1 MHWFRNRSIQTKL
14 MLMLL
19 LASSTAVFLT
29 CTAFVVIDSYVTKQA
44 MVEQATSLASVLGIQ
59 STSALRFNDPLTGK
73 ELLGCLRELPH
84 VVQGCTFDG
93 KGQVFAVYDRDPG
106 QPGVPPPLGTEGH
119 HFTEAGYLE
128 VFQPIVQ
135 DNERIGTLFLRIDLE
150 PVRARVRQS
159 LLIAAAVLA
168 SALLVSALLA
178 SRLRRIIARPLLQLA
193 RATQT
198 VSATQDYSLRVLKA
212 NQDELGVLFDGFNS
226 MLEQI
231 QKRDAELK
239 DHREHL
245 EELVAERTREL
256 EIKTQEAL
264 AASVAKGQF
273 LANMSHEI
281 RTPMNGVLGMTE
293 LLLDT
298 PLSPE
303 QREFT
308 QTVSSCANSLLT
320 IINDILD
327 FSKIEARKLTLEALD
342 FSLRNELGQALHALG
357 PKADQKGLEL
367 ALRIAPT
374 VADGLVGDPGRLRQV
389 LVNLVANAIKF
400 TERGEVVIEVDTDPE
415 PADPG
420 ALHFTVRDTG
430 VGIPLEKQQLVLQPF
445 TQADGSTTRKYG
457 GTGLGLAI
465 STQLVGL
472 MGGRLWFESAPGQG
486 STFHFTARFGLQK
499 GSRIKWPGAKNVQ
512 LRSSK
517 VLIVD
522 DNATNRR
529 ILQEMLGQWGMQT
542 TVVESGPA
550 ALTALREGL
559 RAAAPFALVLLDA
572 HMPDMDGFMLA
583 EKILQTPEF
592 RGMTIMMLSSAGH
605 QNDAVR
611 CRELGVKKYLVKP
624 VTQHDL
630 FQALKAALDLSE
642 PPPPVMA
649 APARPQPAAVSLRVL
664 LAEDTPVNQF
674 LVTRQLQKRGHT
686 VTVVT
691 NGRDA
696 VAAWEGQP
704 FDLILMDIQMPE
716 MGGVEATSTIRERE
730 KTTGGHIP
738 IIALTANAMVG
749 DRERYLAAGMD
760 GYLAKPVQAG
770 DLTATVEALAKA
782 CPVPAADGQRN
793 GDVEE
798 LLQAFADDRELLNQL
813 AAIFLVDGPCQLA
826 ELRQAVADRNAPQV
840 ERSAHK
846 LKSSLGV
853 FHAQA
858 GAEAAAALEKMGREG
873 RLSGAPQALGQLQEL
888 LDQLE
893 TVLTPFAAEHR
904 AGQDALR

>member
-14 MLMLL
+14 MLVLL
-19 LASSTAVFLT
+19 LVSSTVVFLT
-29 CTAFVVIDSYVTKQA
+29 CTAFVVIDSYLTKQA
-44 MVEQATSLASVLGIQ
+44 MVKQAGSLASVLGIQ

-84 VVQGCTFDG
+84 LVQSCIYDG
-93 KGQVFAVYDRDPG
+93 KGQVFAVYDRDPDR
-106 QPGVPPPLGTEGH
+106 PGAPPPLGEVGH
-119 HFTEAGYLE
+119 RFTEAGYLE
-128 VFQPIVQ
+128 LFHPIEP

-159 LLIAAAVLA
+159 LLIAAAVLV
-168 SALLVSALLA
+168 SALLVSGLLA
-178 SRLRRIIARPLLQLA
+178 SQLRRIIAKPLLQLA
-193 RATQT
+193 GATQT
-198 VSATQDYSLRVLKA
+198 VSTTQDYSLRVVKA
-212 NQDELGVLFDGFNS
+212 NQDEVGVLFDGFNS

-239 DHREHL
+239 VHREHL
-245 EELVAERTREL
+245 EELVAERTRAL

-264 AASVAKGQF
+264 AASVAKSQF

-293 LLLDT
+293 LLLET
-298 PLSPE
+298 SLSPE

-308 QTVSSCANSLLT
+308 QTVSNCATSLLT

-342 FSLRNELGQALHALG
+342 FSLRDELGQALHALG

-400 TERGEVVIEVDTDPE
+400 TERGEVVIEVETDPQQ
-415 PADPG
+415 ADLG
-420 ALHFTVRDTG
+420 ALQFTVRDTG
-430 VGIPLEKQQLVLQPF
+430 VGIPVEKQQLVLQPF

-472 MGGRLWFESAPGQG
+472 MGGRLWFESVPGQG
-486 STFHFTARFGLQK
+486 STFHFTTRFGLQK

-529 ILQEMLGQWGMQT
+529 ILQEMLGQWGMQAT
-542 TVVESGPA
+542 AVENGPA
-550 ALTALREGL
+550 ALAALRDGL

-583 EKILQTPEF
+583 EEILQTPEF

-605 QNDAVR
+605 QNDAAR

-630 FQALKAALDLSE
+630 FQALKAALEVAE
-642 PPPPVMA
+642 PPPVIA
-649 APARPQPAAVSLRVL
+649 APARPHPATRPLRIL
-664 LAEDTPVNQF
+664 LAEDTPVNQV
-674 LVTRQLQKRGHT
+674 LVTRQLQKRGHA
-686 VTVVT
+686 VTVVA
-691 NGRDA
+691 NGREA
-696 VAAWEGQP
+696 VAAWESQP

-730 KTTGGHIP
+730 QATGGHIP
-738 IIALTANAMVG
+738 IVALTANAMVG

-760 GYLAKPVQAG
+760 GYLAKPVQAS
-770 DLTATVEALAKA
+770 DLTATVEALATA
-782 CPVPAADGQRN
+782 RPVSAAEGQRN

-813 AAIFLVDGPCQLA
+813 AAVFLVDGPCQLA
-826 ELRQAVADRNAPQV
+826 ELRQAVAERNAPQV
-840 ERSAHK
+840 ERTAHK

-858 GAEAAAALEKMGREG
+858 GVEIAAALEKMGREG
-873 RLSGAPQALGQLQEL
+873 SLSGAPQALGRLEKL
-888 LDQLE
+888 IDQLE
-893 TVLTPFAAEHR
+893 TVLTPFASENR